1 MLVINA
7 THQGVNMI
15 NILKKNLF
23 ICLLA
28 IGFGQNM
35 EIITGQGK
43 VTYLTADQVY
53 CDIGTSQGVS
63 VGDTLQLF
71 RRSEII
77 GDLVI
82 THSAKNSSV
91 SSPLVPIESIQ
102 IGDRVQFE
110 KTNVIIP
117 DSPIAPATNQ
127 PQKPEKE
134 KLKLNQSGHL
144 SIRSTIQS
152 LPDGVSEQS
161 GIGTLQYGLSAP
173 ALKHF
178 KIGIYGRSNLQNQQ
192 FTLYQARASFGIK
205 NKGPFFQLGRVFA
218 SELSGIGATDGLLAT
233 SPLMKNIIIGG
244 LGGLQPDPESYQ
256 FKTNIKKLGL
266 FSKVKFPKHHFT
278 GSIAFVG
285 QYAGSD
291 IDREFIYSKMSYS
304 PINQLSVKLYQ
315 TFDFYRNNPVYNREI
330 LESTFSQFSLKIKLT
345 RKITFRS
352 RYTSR
357 QQIIYQQSQI
367 LVPDSLFQ
375 SELKNGWYNAF
386 KVQTKRWGILQL
398 GSNFR
403 RESGTDQYSS
413 VRSFNYRTNPTQNG
427 LSIDWNSI
435 MIQNQLLKGFQN
447 KWGISKPILRN
458 GFFNADYE
466 IYTFGFGNNWNDFT
480 QHTFSISISKK
491 IGKYLNMYTSI
502 DYSKDADYTRSFGYF
517 GLTYR
522 F

>member
-1 MLVINA
+1 
-7 THQGVNMI
+7 MI

-152 LPDGVSEQS
+152 LHDGVSEQS
-161 GIGTLQYGLSAP
+161 GIGT
-173 ALKHF
+173 
-178 KIGIYGRSNLQNQQ
+178 
-192 FTLYQARASFGIK
+192 
-205 NKGPFFQLGRVFA
+205 
-218 SELSGIGATDGLLAT
+218 
-233 SPLMKNIIIGG
+233 
-244 LGGLQPDPESYQ
+244 
-256 FKTNIKKLGL
+256 
-266 FSKVKFPKHHFT
+266 
-278 GSIAFVG
+278 
-285 QYAGSD
+285 
-291 IDREFIYSKMSYS
+291 
-304 PINQLSVKLYQ
+304 
-315 TFDFYRNNPVYNREI
+315 
-330 LESTFSQFSLKIKLT
+330 
-345 RKITFRS
+345 
-352 RYTSR
+352 
-357 QQIIYQQSQI
+357 
-367 LVPDSLFQ
+367 
-375 SELKNGWYNAF
+375 
-386 KVQTKRWGILQL
+386 
-398 GSNFR
+398 
-403 RESGTDQYSS
+403 
-413 VRSFNYRTNPTQNG
+413 
-427 LSIDWNSI
+427 
-435 MIQNQLLKGFQN
+435 
-447 KWGISKPILRN
+447 
-458 GFFNADYE
+458 
-466 IYTFGFGNNWNDFT
+466 
-480 QHTFSISISKK
+480 
-491 IGKYLNMYTSI
+491 
-502 DYSKDADYTRSFGYF
+502 
-517 GLTYR
+517 
-522 F
+522 